1 MKGLAAVTLLR
12 AIEKRA
18 GKPIGALFDLLVG
31 TSTGAVL
38 ALALGCL
45 NYNLDQCEAI
55 YTKLGQKVG
64 AAWAGGGGGACAG
77 GWCGC
82 SGAGAGAGPV
92 RGHLHLVAG
101 SGVAVAEVF
110 P

>member
-64 AAWAGGGGGACAG
+64 AAWAGGGG
-77 GWCGC
+77 WL
-82 SGAGAGAGPV
+82 V
-92 RGHLHLVAG
+92 REG
-101 SGVAVAEVF
+101 GVAVAVLALVLGPCEAIYTW
-110 P
+110 